1 MYTRFVSSSSSRALS
16 SVVHSKANKKIT
28 ETIASGGSLI
38 EV

>member
-1 MYTRFVSSSSSRALS
+1 MYTRLVSSSSSRTLS
-16 SVVHSKANKKIT
+16 SVVHATNKKIT